1 MEYLTSL
8 SLAEIIQRIII
19 MELWFAIIAVG
30 IFFICMFVATCRE
43 LDERDRYPKEW
54 KKKDEEWNLQKRK

>member
-8 SLAEIIQRIII
+8 SLGEIIQRIII
-19 MELWFAIIAVG
+19 MELWIAGVAGG

-54 KKKDEEWNLQKRK
+54 KKKDEEWNLPKRR